1 MMVLKLLINNIWD
14 LTERE
19 RLSEDTG
26 KSRDCEINK
35 HFLAQKFLPRGNLLN
50 AEKRKRKANE
60 GN

>member
-1 MMVLKLLINNIWD
+1 LINNTRD

-19 RLSEDTG
+19 RLSEDAG

-35 HFLAQKFLPRGNLLN
+35 HCLAQKFLPRGNVLN